1 MIIIH
6 GPKKKTNEKN
16 IVLESAW
23 KLFDVRKDI
32 IGFFEKGTFPYKSNV
47 FKTKKEESEE
57 SEENKLEKIKDIY
70 KKIIEYIENESK
82 GISYNLFKDY
92 FDFPVPSAL
101 AKKIIW
107 DKKEKQWVN
116 KTNQGQMEWFIR

>member
-1 MIIIH
+1 M
-6 GPKKKTNEKN
+6 
-16 IVLESAW
+16 
-23 KLFDVRKDI
+23 RKDI
-32 IGFFEKGTFPYKSNV
+32 IGFFEKGTFPNKSNV

-57 SEENKLEKIKDIY
+57 SEENKVEKIKDIY

-92 FDFPVPSAL
+92 FDSPVPSAL

-107 DKKEKQWVN
+107 DKKEKQ
-116 KTNQGQMEWFIR
+116 

>member
-1 MIIIH
+1 MTIIH

-57 SEENKLEKIKDIY
+57 SEENKLEKIKDDY
-70 KKIIEYIENESK
+70 TKFFKYIEDESM
-82 GISYNLFKDY
+82 GINYDLFKDY
-92 FDFPVPSAL
+92 FYSSVPSAL
-101 AKKIIW
+101 AKKVIW
-107 DKKEKQWVN
+107 DK
-116 KTNQGQMEWFIR
+116 R

>member
-1 MIIIH
+1 M
-6 GPKKKTNEKN
+6 
-16 IVLESAW
+16 
-23 KLFDVRKDI
+23 RKDI

-47 FKTKKEESEE
+47 FKTKKEE

-92 FDFPVPSAL
+92 FDSPVPSAL

-107 DKKEKQWVN
+107 NKKEKQ
-116 KTNQGQMEWFIR
+116 

>member
-1 MIIIH
+1 M
-6 GPKKKTNEKN
+6 
-16 IVLESAW
+16 ES
-23 KLFDVRKDI
+23 VRKLSDARDNI
-32 IGFFEKGTFPYKSNV
+32 IDLFKKGTFPYKGNA

-107 DKKEKQWVN
+107 DKKEKQ
-116 KTNQGQMEWFIR
+116 